1 MTKGTMR
8 SSERGAILIHVAVG
22 LLVLIGFTTF
32 VVDYGILWVGR
43 GHAQNAA
50 DASALAAAVALAFD
64 DPNDRTDAGPA
75 KQSAWRTSQ
84 ANFIW
89 GASPAVDISTDITF
103 PICPDGTD
111 ACVRV
116 DVYRNQARGNPL
128 PIVFGGLLGLNAQG
142 IRATATAQAI
152 GANSSECLK
161 PWGIPDKWLENYPTP
176 GPWEETSD
184 FDKYAAPPAGGELGT
199 PDFYQKPTKTDPGTG
214 YTTQADV
221 GRRMVLKQGA
231 PGESLSPSFFSALA
245 FGGVGGAN
253 YRFNIEN
260 CVGIDVSIGDTIPLE
275 PGNKMGPTVQGAAA
289 LIAQDRNAYWNPG
302 SKTVT
307 SSFYGQSPRIVLL
320 PVIHTELFEDSRQTG
335 RLEVEIVNILAFF
348 LETVT
353 AGGVEGYFM
362 VAGADYSAGDGSV
375 IAPSSFAKAIRL
387 VQ

>member
-75 KQSAWRTSQ
+75 KQSAWQTSQ

-128 PIVFGGLLGLNAQG
+128 PIVFGGLLGLSAQG
-142 IRATATAQAI
+142 IRATATAQAR

-161 PWGIPDKWLENYPTP
+161 PWGIPDKWLEVYPTP
-176 GPWEETSD
+176 GPWTETSD
-184 FDKYAAPPAGGELGT
+184 FEKYADNQGGLLD
-199 PDFYQKPTKTDPGTG
+199 PRDQYVQPTDTDSGTG
-214 YTTQADV
+214 FTLAGDY
-221 GRRMVLKQGA
+221 GRRMALKQGS
-231 PGESLSPSFFSALA
+231 PGQAIAPSFFYALQL
-245 FGGVGGAN
+245 GDPGGAT
-253 YRFNIEN
+253 YSYNIAK
-260 CVGIDVSIGDTIPLE
+260 CVGIRLGIGDRVPIE
-275 PGNKMGPTVQGAAA
+275 PGNKMGPTLRGVKA
-289 LIAQDRNAYWNPG
+289 LIAQDPNAYWDPG
-302 SKTVT
+302 SQTVAN
-307 SSFYGQSPRIVLL
+307 SLYGQSPRIVLL
-320 PVIHTELFEDSRQTG
+320 PVFHTEYYEDGRQTG
-335 RLEVEIVNILAFF
+335 RLDVEIVNIIGFF
-348 LETVT
+348 LEQVT
-353 AGGVEGYFM
+353 AQSVEGYFM
-362 VAGADYSAGDGSV
+362 MVAGDYSGGNSTV
-375 IAPSSFAKAIRL
+375 TENSSFAKTIRL